1 METIETLRRLYDY
14 NSWANHRLINAL
26 KEPANQ
32 SAKALRA
39 LTHLIFAEQEWLLRL
54 SAQKDS
60 TGVNFW
66 AELTLAEC
74 EALNEQNQ
82 LAFANLFGKLDELQL
97 DSFAVYK
104 NSKGNEFHT
113 AFRDVLTQVA
123 LHSTYHRG
131 QVAMAIRAEGGAPPT
146 TDFIIYQREH
156 ESSSACH

>member
-1 METIETLRRLYDY
+1 MESFEILHRLFEY
-14 NSWANHRLINAL
+14 NAWANQRLIEAL
-26 KEPANQ
+26 KEPPNQ

-39 LTHLIFAEQEWLLRL
+39 LTHLVFAEQEWLARL
-54 SAQKDS
+54 CAAKDS

-66 AELTLAEC
+66 AELSLDEC
-74 EALNEQNQ
+74 EVLNNQNQ
-82 LAFANLFGKLDELQL
+82 QAFIDLFGKLDELQF

-113 AFRDVLTQVA
+113 SFRDVLTHVA

-131 QVAMAIRAEGGAPPT
+131 QVAMAIRAEGGTPAN

-156 ESSSACH
+156 ESR

>member
-14 NSWANHRLINAL
+14 NAWANQRLINAL

-39 LTHLIFAEQEWLLRL
+39 LTHLVFAEQEWLSRL
-54 SAQKDS
+54 TAQKDS

-66 AELTLAEC
+66 AELTLEEC
-74 EALNEQNQ
+74 QDLNSQNQQAFKALFSKLNE
-82 LAFANLFGKLDELQL
+82 GQL
-97 DSFAVYK
+97 DSFAHYK

-113 AFRDVLTQVA
+113 AFRDVLTHVA

-131 QVAMAIRAEGGAPPT
+131 QVAMAIRAEGGVPAN

-156 ESSSACH
+156 ESS